1 MFRQNV
7 AFQLYRESHW
17 WIIFICKAE
26 QRKQKEIPA
35 PTHPILCLRDK
46 QKENGVDVGWAG
58 TGGESKTAKKKKK
71 MSKQTQVPAVS
82 KSHYHFFSC
91 HSSSPPALQGLPRG
105 PENATFPPAHVL
117 PTAWKVL
124 LQLQSHSLLHRPS
137 PRSKVHPVL
146 SSQFQHPSLGQRF
159 LDPNTPT
166 PSSRQ
171 NGMVSLYTLI
181 ALIIV

>member
-1 MFRQNV
+1 MNYFYLQGWAEKTKRNTCPHSPNPLLERQTE
-7 AFQLYRESHW
+7 REW
-17 WIIFICKAE
+17 GGCGLGGDGR
-26 QRKQKEIPA
+26 RKQNCKKE
-35 PTHPILCLRDK
+35 
-46 QKENGVDVGWAG
+46 
-58 TGGESKTAKKKKK
+58 KK

-91 HSSSPPALQGLPRG
+91 HSSSPPALQGLPQG

-146 SSQFQHPSLGQRF
+146 SSQFQHPSLEQRF